1 MPLIDPMSEE
11 QSDAVA
17 DAPGHR
23 CIRRSWPS
31 RGRARLR
38 SMPTGADLTPEA
50 QDEQCE
56 VEIGLLS
63 AAEEINHLTDEARR
77 KRIKIDLQWRT
88 TGRLTSSRRSWS
100 HAAVRATRAVPGEKI
115 DGGGAAAVAGAMM
128 HRRAY
133 EGDDEAA
140 L

>member
-56 VEIGLLS
+56 VEIRLLS

-77 KRIKIDLQWRT
+77 KRIKIDLRVAHNWQVD
-88 TGRLTSSRRSWS
+88 LVPPELESR
-100 HAAVRATRAVPGEKI
+100 
-115 DGGGAAAVAGAMM
+115 GGAGDA
-128 HRRAY
+128 RRP
-133 EGDDEAA
+133 G
-140 L
+140 